1 MRAKLYRDRRAYPD
15 EDSRVNY
22 IITRTSG
29 KAFIAIKLY
38 VLIIISGT
46 IAVSTLVVWGLLDGF
61 FLNSIVKQKAL
72 E

>member
-1 MRAKLYRDRRAYPD
+1 MKMRAKLYRDRRAYPD

-29 KAFIAIKLY
+29 KAFMAIKLY

-46 IAVSTLVVWGLLDGF
+46 IAVSTLIVWGLLDGF
-61 FLNSIVKQKAL
+61 FLDPTAK
-72 E
+72 

>member
-22 IITRTSG
+22 IITRMSG

-46 IAVSTLVVWGLLDGF
+46 IAVFTL
-61 FLNSIVKQKAL
+61 IV
-72 E
+72 